1 MLDSD
6 MKRGFD
12 YYIFG
17 AVVLLGLI
25 GVMMIYSGTHTLPNN
40 VFWIK
45 QLIWFGIGLIFMMSA
60 VLFDYQLLGKYSKV
74 FYIGTLVLLIMV
86 LFCQEIRS
94 AKSWFLLGPI
104 SFQPSEFAKL
114 VTIIFLSEYLS
125 TKKDGLDSLDEF
137 IPPLII
143 IVLPI
148 LLILLQP
155 DIGTV
160 LVFLPIFFVMLYL
173 IGIRSVYL
181 IVLTSITCLTALMT
195 LFLSW
200 GKLKPINLP
209 IIGFLYTSL
218 NSVKSLL
225 IFLVIT
231 FLIICTVYY
240 ILSVFKGKI
249 DFTRFSL
256 IFIIIAISSLTSFS
270 LDHILKDYQRKRLLI
285 FIDPNIAPLGAGYN
299 IIQSKI
305 AIGSGKFFGEGF
317 LNGTQSQLGFL
328 PERQA
333 DFIFS
338 VIGEELGF
346 VGAVVILLLF
356 IVIIYRGIAIAFSS
370 RDLFG
375 SLLAAGIV
383 TMLGFQVFF
392 NVGVSIGI
400 MPVTGIT
407 LPLISYGG
415 SSLVIT
421 MIAIGILLN
430 IRLKRYLV

>member
-17 AVVLLGLI
+17 AVVLLGFI

-40 VFWIK
+40 VLWIK

-74 FYIGTLVLLIMV
+74 FYIGALVLLVIV

-94 AKSWFLLGPI
+94 SKSWFILGPI

-114 VTIIFLSEYLS
+114 ITIIFLSEYLS

-143 IVLPI
+143 IILPI

-160 LVFLPIFFVMLYL
+160 LVFLPVFFVMLYI

-181 IVLTSITCLTALMT
+181 IVLVSTACLTALIT

-209 IIGFLYTSL
+209 VISFLYTLL
-218 NSVKSLL
+218 NSIKSLL
-225 IFLVIT
+225 IFLVII
-231 FLIICTVYY
+231 FLVICTVYY
-240 ILSVFKGKI
+240 VLRVFKGRL
-249 DFTRFSL
+249 DFINFSL

-270 LDHILKDYQRKRLLI
+270 LNHILKDYQRNRLLI
-285 FIDPNIAPLGAGYN
+285 FIDPNISPLGAGYN

-305 AIGSGKFFGEGF
+305 AVGSGKFFGKGF

-338 VIGEELGF
+338 VIGEEFGF
-346 VGAVVILLLF
+346 VGAGVILFLF

-375 SLLAAGIV
+375 SLLSAGIV

-392 NVGVSIGI
+392 NVGISIGI

-421 MIAIGILLN
+421 MVSMGILLN
-430 IRLKRYLV
+430 IRLRRYLV